1 MPAIAEPEDNHPAT
15 VMRVLVML
23 NAIVAILMGLAG
35 SEARQVLLFWAGL
48 VPARL
53 TLAVDGQLP
62 VLGAASTLFGHMF
75 LHGGAAHLLMNM
87 VMLIAI
93 GRILE
98 PTLGSRRFLVLYLV
112 SGLAG
117 GLAEWAW
124 SPLSTIPAVGAS
136 GAISGLVA
144 AQAMLF
150 GQSKRGP
157 LMQALGLAV
166 AWVVLQVLAGA
177 AMGGPDLRIAIM
189 AHIGGF
195 IAGLALARPLM
206 RGAQGA

>member
-1 MPAIAEPEDNHPAT
+1 MATPELPPANVT
-15 VMRVLVML
+15 RLLVLA
-23 NAIVAILMGLAG
+23 NAIIAILMGFAG
-35 SEARQVLLFWAGL
+35 SQARQLLLFWAGL

-62 VLGAASTLFGHMF
+62 LLGAASTLFGHMF
-75 LHGGAAHLLMNM
+75 LHGGALHLVMNM
-87 VMLIAI
+87 VMLLAI

-98 PTLGSRRFLVLYLV
+98 PVLGSRRFLLLYVV

-124 SPLSTIPAVGAS
+124 SPLSTVPAVGAS

-150 GQSKRGP
+150 GRSDKSP
-157 LMQALGLAV
+157 LVQALGLAV

-177 AMGGPDLRIAIM
+177 ALAGPDMRIAIM

-195 IAGLALARPLM
+195 IAGLALARPLA
-206 RGAQGA
+206 RSALPRD

>member
-1 MPAIAEPEDNHPAT
+1 VATPEPPPANVT
-15 VMRVLVML
+15 RLLVLA
-23 NAIVAILMGLAG
+23 NAIIAILMGFAG
-35 SEARQVLLFWAGL
+35 SEARNLLLFWAGL

-53 TLAVDGQLP
+53 TLALDGQVP

-87 VMLIAI
+87 VMLLAI

-98 PTLGSRRFLVLYLV
+98 PALGSRRFLLLYVV

-124 SPLSTIPAVGAS
+124 SPLSTVPAVGAS

-150 GQSKRGP
+150 GRSDKSP

-177 AMGGPDLRIAIM
+177 ALAGPDMRIAIM

-195 IAGLALARPLM
+195 FIGLILAHRYKKIKE
-206 RGAQGA
+206 RAD